1 MQTATGVYIL
11 GVLAS
16 IITAALF
23 AATNV
28 VYKKLGDRIT
38 PLEIVITRSLI
49 SLPLAIVLVL
59 PPFNPDGISL
69 TLDGFLFLT
78 FSMVIG
84 LVIGDLLYF
93 ESQERIGV
101 SRAFPISAS
110 YPLLVYLLA
119 ALFLN
124 EPVIPTRVLGA
135 IMVVVGIGLITRDQH
150 KQARNSTEDQE
161 KIIIGVGL
169 ALVTF
174 VAWAL
179 SDLTLQVGLIDV
191 DPLDANFIRIIIGV
205 IVFLPLVPYSGKKSA
220 IRTDR
225 KLLGIVL
232 ATGFVGFSVTLV
244 LLTFAVAYIGATVN
258 SVILAASPLVSTPI
272 SIVILDEKATGQVI
286 VGTILAFLGVALVV
300 LVF

>member
-1 MQTATGVYIL
+1 MQTTTAIYIL

-16 IITAALF
+16 ISTAALF

-28 VYKKLGDRIT
+28 VYKKLGDRIS

-49 SLPLAIVLVL
+49 SLPLAVVLIL
-59 PPFNPDGISL
+59 PPFNPDGINL
-69 TLDGFLFLT
+69 TLDGFLFLA

-135 IMVVVGIGLITRDQH
+135 IMVILGVGLITRDQH
-150 KQARNSTEDQE
+150 KQAKNSIEDRE
-161 KIIIGVGL
+161 KIIIGVVL
-169 ALVTF
+169 ALITF

-179 SDLTLQVGLIDV
+179 SDVTLQVGLVDI

-205 IVFLPLVPYSGKKSA
+205 VVFLPAMPHSGRDSA
-220 IRTDR
+220 LRTDR

-232 ATGFVGFSVTLV
+232 LTGFIGFGVTLV
-244 LLTFAVAYIGATVN
+244 LFTYAVAFIGATVN

-272 SIVILDEKATGQVI
+272 SIAVLDEKATGHAMA
-286 VGTILAFLGVALVV
+286 GTILAFLGVILVV

>member
-1 MQTATGVYIL
+1 MQAAGGVYIL
-11 GVLAS
+11 GVVAS
-16 IITAALF
+16 ITTAALF

-28 VYKKLGDRIT
+28 VYKKLGDRIA
-38 PLEIVITRSLI
+38 PLEIVITRSLV
-49 SLPLAIVLVL
+49 SLPLAIILVL

-69 TLDGFLFLT
+69 TLDGFLFLA

-135 IMVVVGIGLITRDQH
+135 IMVILGVGLITRDQH
-150 KQARNSTEDQE
+150 KQAKNSIEDRE
-161 KIIIGVGL
+161 KIIVGVAC
-169 ALVTF
+169 ALITF

-179 SDLTLQVGLIDV
+179 SDLTLQVGLVDV
-191 DPLDANFIRIIIGV
+191 DPLDANFIRIIVGT
-205 IVFLPLVPYSGKKSA
+205 IVFLPLVPYSGRKSVL
-220 IRTDR
+220 RTDR

-232 ATGFVGFSVTLV
+232 ATGFIGFSVTLV
-244 LLTFAVAYIGATVN
+244 LFTFAVAYIGATVN

-272 SIVILDEKATGQVI
+272 SIAILDEKATGHVI
-286 VGTILAFLGVALVV
+286 LGTILAFLGVALVV

>member
-1 MQTATGVYIL
+1 LQTITGVYIL

-16 IITAALF
+16 ISTAALF

-28 VYKKLGDRIT
+28 VYKKLGDRIS
-38 PLEIVITRSLI
+38 PLEIVITRSLV

-59 PPFNPDGISL
+59 PPFNPDGISISPE
-69 TLDGFLFLT
+69 GFLFLA

-119 ALFLN
+119 ALFLD
-124 EPVIPTRVLGA
+124 EPVLPTRVLGA
-135 IMVVVGIGLITRDQH
+135 IMVIVGVGLITRDQH
-150 KQARNSTEDQE
+150 KQAKNSIEDRE
-161 KIIIGVGL
+161 KIIIGVVF
-169 ALVTF
+169 ALITF

-179 SDLTLQVGLIDV
+179 SDVTLQVGLVDI

-205 IVFLPLVPYSGKKSA
+205 VVFLPAMPHAGRDSVL
-220 IRTDR
+220 RTDR

-232 ATGFVGFSVTLV
+232 LTGFIGFGVTLV
-244 LLTFAVAYIGATVN
+244 LFTYAVAYIGATVN

-272 SIVILDEKATGQVI
+272 AIAVLNEKATGHVI
-286 VGTILAFLGVALVV
+286 IGTILAFLGVTLVV
-300 LVF
+300 LIF

>member
-1 MQTATGVYIL
+1 M
-11 GVLAS
+11 LAS
-16 IITAALF
+16 ISTAALF

-28 VYKKLGDRIT
+28 VYKKLGDRIS

-49 SLPLAIVLVL
+49 SLPLAVVLIL
-59 PPFNPDGISL
+59 PPFNPDGINL
-69 TLDGFLFLT
+69 TLDGFLFLA

-135 IMVVVGIGLITRDQH
+135 IMVILGVGLITRDQH
-150 KQARNSTEDQE
+150 KQAKNSIEDRE
-161 KIIIGVGL
+161 KIIIGVVL
-169 ALVTF
+169 ALITF

-179 SDLTLQVGLIDV
+179 SDVTLQVGLVDI

-205 IVFLPLVPYSGKKSA
+205 VVFLPAMPHSGRDSA
-220 IRTDR
+220 LRTDR

-232 ATGFVGFSVTLV
+232 LTGFIGFGVTLV
-244 LLTFAVAYIGATVN
+244 LFTYAVAFIGATVN

-272 SIVILDEKATGQVI
+272 SIAVLDEKATGHAMA
-286 VGTILAFLGVALVV
+286 GTILAFLGVILVV